1 MIDVYDKSTYEVK
14 NAFDSK
20 FCTEIIKMFE
30 EDPRKAPGVL
40 ARGIDDYVKK
50 STDLYIDSDQN
61 FIRNFYHEI
70 MKIVKSKYLP
80 HLCDNGV
87 IRLQENETSDFGFMI
102 ANNNLKISN
111 PIIQRTDKDGFF
123 HWHSDMGMERDRLL
137 AVIMYLNDVPEEHGG
152 ATEFNMGRKV
162 QPEMGKVLLFP
173 VSFWNVHR
181 GAILKKGKKYI
192 ITAFIGFP
200 DVKKVEPKQ
209 HLPFIIS

>member
-20 FCTEIIKMFE
+20 FCTETIKMFE

-50 STDLYIDSDQN
+50 SMDLYIDSDQN

-137 AVIMYLNDVPEEHGG
+137 AVIMYLNDVP
-152 ATEFNMGRKV
+152 
-162 QPEMGKVLLFP
+162 
-173 VSFWNVHR
+173 
-181 GAILKKGKKYI
+181 
-192 ITAFIGFP
+192 
-200 DVKKVEPKQ
+200 
-209 HLPFIIS
+209 